1 MAVHRRDCRETE
13 DSRSALEGENM
24 KVVCILEREEEK
36 DERFF
41 EILYDE
47 RLTEGPVCIPRTI
60 FTEAGGWN
68 YRIKAKRQY
77 ELLLRLAKRYPLAI
91 TECGAEENIPKDYML
106 LKEPKVDLPSEEI
119 RTDSYIISRY
129 SDMLL
134 SHQRL
139 NEVVESY
146 LLAAESRGLKEEA
159 ADLLE
164 KMLRRGKEYYDIDD
178 AVRPVLI
185 YKGVDICYNILNRFA
200 EQFGEALQRMGA
212 QVEYFDP
219 EKEDLQ
225 EMAGR
230 IGRHY
235 RAVIGWQSYMF
246 SITAGK
252 EERYLHE
259 RICAP
264 AFNFI
269 FDHPIWEKPILENS
283 PRTVSVLTLDAYYV
297 AFCKKYYQKH
307 AYLFPPA
314 GVLPQTVG
322 DPKCYDISF
331 IGTYENIWADVAKMH
346 QMDRNTRF
354 LANRFL
360 LALRKNPNQTAD
372 ETFRQVLEERRGAY
386 TDEEYL
392 EAFFRCRRMIFI
404 AMHYNRGKVIETL
417 LKAGCTVDVFGE
429 SWANCPLKK
438 YPNLIRHPG
447 LTGEACMEVWQQSR
461 ISLNIMSWHR
471 GGFTERMANI
481 MLCKTVLATE
491 DTEYLRGKF
500 EHGRD
505 LLIFHMD
512 AIEQLPAMMK
522 AYLNNPKELNAIAD
536 SGYEKAKKDHTW
548 DRRAEV
554 FLKEILE
561 EEACSR
567 K

>member
-1 MAVHRRDCRETE
+1 
-13 DSRSALEGENM
+13 M

-47 RLTEGPVCIPRTI
+47 RLAEGPIWIPETI
-60 FTEAGGWN
+60 FREAGGWN
-68 YRIKAKRQY
+68 FRIQAKRQY
-77 ELLLRLAKRYPLAI
+77 ELLLRLAERYPLAI
-91 TECGAEENIPKDYML
+91 TECRTEQNIPEDYIL
-106 LKEPKVDLPSEEI
+106 LREPQKDLPSEEI

-129 SDMLL
+129 SGKLL
-134 SHQRL
+134 SYQRL

-146 LLAAESRGLKEEA
+146 LLAAKSRGLEEEA

-164 KMLRRGKEYYDIDD
+164 KMLRREKEYYFIDD

-200 EQFGEALQRMGA
+200 KQFGEALKRMGA

-225 EMAGR
+225 DMAGR
-230 IGRHY
+230 IGKRY

-246 SITAGK
+246 CITAGK
-252 EERYLHE
+252 EERYLHD

-269 FDHPIWEKPILENS
+269 FDHPIWEKPILVNS
-283 PRTVSVLTLDAYYV
+283 PRTVNVLTLDAYYV
-297 AFCKKYYQKH
+297 DFCRKYYQKQ

-314 GVLPQTVG
+314 GGLPQTEG
-322 DPKCYDISF
+322 GPKCYDISF
-331 IGTYENIWADVAKMH
+331 VGTYEDIWADMFKIH
-346 QMDRNTRF
+346 QTDRNTRF

-360 LALRKNPNQTAD
+360 LALRKNPKQTAD
-372 ETFRQVLEERRGAY
+372 ETFRQVLKERRGAY

-392 EAFFRCRRMIFI
+392 ETFFECRRMIFI
-404 AMHYNRGKVIETL
+404 AMHYNRVKVIEAL

-429 SWANCPLKK
+429 SWEKCPLKK
-438 YPNLIRHPG
+438 YPNLIRHPS
-447 LTGEACMEVWQQSR
+447 LTGEECMEVWQQSR

-491 DTEYLRGKF
+491 DTEYLRGRF

-505 LLIFHMD
+505 LLIFHID
-512 AIEQLPAMMK
+512 SIEQLPIMLK
-522 AYLNNPKELNAIAD
+522 EYLNNPKKLKAIAD
-536 SGYEKAKKDHTW
+536 SGYEKAKKYHTW

-554 FLKEILE
+554 FLTEILE

>member
-1 MAVHRRDCRETE
+1 
-13 DSRSALEGENM
+13 M

-47 RLTEGPVCIPRTI
+47 RLAEGPIWIPETI
-60 FTEAGGWN
+60 FREVGGWN
-68 YRIKAKRQY
+68 FRIQAKRQY
-77 ELLLRLAKRYPLAI
+77 ELLLRLAERYPLAI
-91 TECGAEENIPKDYML
+91 TECRTKQNIPEDYML
-106 LKEPKVDLPSEEI
+106 LKEPQEGLPLEEI

-129 SDMLL
+129 SDKLL
-134 SHQRL
+134 LYQRL
-139 NEVVESY
+139 NEVMESY
-146 LLAAESRGLKEEA
+146 LLAAKSRGLEEEA

-164 KMLRRGKEYYDIDD
+164 KMLRREKEYYFIDD

-200 EQFGEALQRMGA
+200 EQFGEALKRMGA
-212 QVEYFDP
+212 LVEYFDP
-219 EKEDLQ
+219 EKVDMK

-230 IGRHY
+230 IGRRY

-246 SITAGK
+246 SITVGR
-252 EERYLHE
+252 EGRYLHE
-259 RICAP
+259 EICAP

-269 FDHPIWEKPILENS
+269 FDHPIWEKPILVNS
-283 PRTVSVLTLDAYYV
+283 PQTVSVLTLDAYYV
-297 AFCKKYYQKH
+297 DFCKKYYQKQ

-314 GVLPQTVG
+314 GVLPQTEG
-322 DPKCYDISF
+322 GPKYYDISF
-331 IGTYENIWADVAKMH
+331 VGTYEDIWADIVKIH
-346 QMDRNTRF
+346 QTDRNTRF

-360 LALRKNPNQTAD
+360 LALRKNPNRTAD
-372 ETFRQVLEERRGAY
+372 ETFRQVLKERRGAY

-392 EAFFRCRRMIFI
+392 EAFFGCRRMIFI
-404 AMHYNRGKVIETL
+404 AMHYNRVKVIETL

-429 SWANCPLKK
+429 SWEKCPLKK
-438 YPNLIRHPG
+438 YPNLIRHPS
-447 LTGEACMEVWQQSR
+447 LTGEECMEVWQQSR

-481 MLCKTVLATE
+481 MLCKTVLATD
-491 DTEYLRGKF
+491 DTEYLRGRF

-505 LLIFHMD
+505 LLIFHID
-512 AIEQLPAMMK
+512 AIEQLPAMLK
-522 AYLNNPKELNAIAD
+522 EYLNNPKELKAIAD
-536 SGYEKAKKDHTW
+536 SGYEKAKKYHTW

-554 FLKEILE
+554 FLTEILE